1 MVVGKIFQI
10 GLNNLKR
17 NDMKQETLEEVAKEF
32 YPSDEQT
39 MERIAFKRGFTESV
53 ERVKDWVFVATL
65 DGTPIA
71 SAHNKEQL
79 EKLLDEYCGVEFG
92 CAERICYK
100 PYDSKFPSINDL
112 EGTYTIKDSEGE
124 YEVKVYG
131 VKYLF
136 EK

>member
-1 MVVGKIFQI
+1 
-10 GLNNLKR
+10 
-17 NDMKQETLEEVAKEF
+17 MKQETLEEVAKEF

-53 ERVKDWVFVATL
+53 ERVKDWVFVAT
-65 DGTPIA
+65 
-71 SAHNKEQL
+71 L